1 MGTPLMPT
9 NPMQPVVK
17 ALQPTVK
24 PQSPS
29 MPLPLPEP
37 VPDPSTVP
45 AHSHQE
51 REFARKLIA
60 AGAPASP
67 ALKKE
72 AEAIGYDEDYD
83 SSNETFLD
91 RVFHTSH

>member
-1 MGTPLMPT
+1 
-9 NPMQPVVK
+9 MQPVIQAK
-17 ALQPTVK
+17 QPTIK
-24 PQSPS
+24 PTSTSAPV
-29 MPLPLPEP
+29 PTPEP
-37 VPDPSTVP
+37 AQAAAVDPGTVP

-67 ALKKE
+67 ELQKE
-72 AEAIGYDEDYD
+72 AAAIGYDEDYD
-83 SSNETFLD
+83 SSNESFLD